1 MVNYELRGLENSHY
15 SLFIIHYSL
24 FLTMSKFAVIETGG
38 KQYRVSAGQKLKV
51 EKLNADAGDSFVFD
65 KILLTVDGD
74 KVAVGTP
81 FIDGEKV
88 SAKVVKQARERKK
101 IVFRYHSKT
110 RYRKKKGHRQQFT
123 EVEIVS
129 V

>member
-1 MVNYELRGLENSHY
+1 
-15 SLFIIHYSL
+15 
-24 FLTMSKFAVIETGG
+24 MSKFAVIETGG
-38 KQYRVSAGQKLKV
+38 KQYRVSAGQKIKV

-123 EVEIVS
+123 ELEIVS